1 MELINR
7 KWNKTLLYLLLT
19 VFTFFLLKIGK
30 ASLFDIALFLV
41 LLIGIVISIISLLKA
56 VKFSFINKLL
66 PSKWLLLA
74 LFILT
79 TSMPLYEY
87 YQNGG
92 FWGKKVLESAFIDE
106 RSRMDL
112 TLFENGKY
120 QIVSNWLIGQE
131 SFTGN
136 YKIYKDTIEFE
147 EYPVIDNDFIS
158 KKIIIKN
165 NKIYFRQDNFG
176 KYDTTFYYFQID
188 YEKNRLLK
196 K

>member
-1 MELINR
+1 MDLINR
-7 KWNKTLLYLLLT
+7 KWNKALLYLLLT
-19 VFTFFLLKIGK
+19 VFTFFLLKAGK

-41 LLIGIVISIISLLKA
+41 LIIGIVLSIISLLKA
-56 VKFSFINKLL
+56 VKFSFINKQL

-79 TSMPLYEY
+79 TSIPLYEF

-92 FWGKKVLESAFIDE
+92 FWGKKLLESAFIDE

-165 NKIYFRQDNFG
+165 NKIYFKHDNSG

>member
-1 MELINR
+1 
-7 KWNKTLLYLLLT
+7 
-19 VFTFFLLKIGK
+19 
-30 ASLFDIALFLV
+30 
-41 LLIGIVISIISLLKA
+41 
-56 VKFSFINKLL
+56 
-66 PSKWLLLA
+66 
-74 LFILT
+74 
-79 TSMPLYEY
+79 MPLYEY

-106 RSRMDL
+106 RSRMNL

-165 NKIYFRQDNFG
+165 NKIYFRLDNFG